1 MKICF
6 FGAGAIGCHFAARL
20 AQIGEEVSCVAR
32 GAQLK
37 AIQDN
42 GITLDRISAAN
53 VHAWVSAT
61 DDPSTL
67 GPQDVVVVSV
77 KGYALANAV
86 DGIKTLLGP
95 DTPIIFAQNGIVW
108 WYFYGLDPKDKE
120 RQIEVLDPGRR
131 LWNEIGPER
140 ALGGVVYSAN
150 GLVAPA
156 HVRNTSP
163 GRNWLCIGEPDGSK
177 SERVK
182 SIQAVFEKADM
193 GPIAEDIRYVLWDK
207 LMSNM
212 ATGPI
217 SCLTGGTVAELQADP
232 RLHKLATSIMGEAM
246 AIASALGTPI
256 NIDPVERFKQTKGGS
271 HKVSMLQ
278 DMEKGNQMEID
289 GMLGVPYELA
299 QAAGIETPTLGTLV
313 ALLKQRA
320 RLMGLYQG

>member
-20 AQIGEEVSCVAR
+20 AASGEDVSCVAR
-32 GAQLK
+32 GEQLK
-37 AIQDN
+37 AIQEN
-42 GITLDRISAAN
+42 GITLERMDAPTLHER
-53 VHAWVSAT
+53 VTAT

-77 KGYALANAV
+77 KGYGLAAAV

-95 DTPIIFAQNGIVW
+95 DTPVIFAQNGIVW
-108 WYFYGLDPKDKE
+108 WYFYGLDPKGKE
-120 RQIEVLDPGRR
+120 RQIAALDPGGR
-131 LWNEIGPER
+131 LWKEIGPER
-140 ALGGVVYSAN
+140 ALGGVIYSAN
-150 GLVAPA
+150 GLIAPA
-156 HVRNTSP
+156 HVRNNSP
-163 GRNWLCIGEPDGSK
+163 GRNWLCIGEPDGST

-182 SIQAVFEKADM
+182 KIHAVFEKADM
-193 GPIAEDIRYVLWDK
+193 GPIAKDIRHVLWDK

-217 SCLTGGTVAELQADP
+217 SCLTGCTVADLQGDP
-232 RLHKLATSIMGEAM
+232 ALHKLATSIMGEAM
-246 AIASALGTPI
+246 AIASVLGTPI
-256 NIDPVERFKQTKGGS
+256 DIDPVERFKKTKGGA

-289 GMLGVPYELA
+289 AMLGVPYELA

-313 ALLKQRA
+313 SLLKQRA